1 MKRIGRH
8 VLDAVALLSFLLFLV
23 TAATWVYAARLTS
36 SMDFTWSR
44 PACHVDL
51 RVRDDVFLHVS
62 RQSTRVVGQHVVLR
76 HVEVPGLWYDHELL
90 NNAPAGSVDWY
101 VADVRYW
108 LACVAFGSCP
118 PGAAGPPGEV
128 ACAGGGVR
136 RRLTPARPAGT
147 TSARCRRG
155 APSAGRRRIGRIKL
169 NAKTPRRQG
178 RTAKGRGVCMWV
190 SHRGPPSCVWSA
202 VRTLHVSPVRA

>member
-1 MKRIGRH
+1 MSGVKRIGRH

-36 SMDFTWSR
+36 SMDFTWSW

-108 LACVAFGSCP
+108 LPCVVFALLPAWRG
-118 PGAAGPPGEV
+118 GAAGVGR
-128 ACAGGGVR
+128 VR
-136 RRLTPARPAGT
+136 RWRRPPPPHACPSCGYDLRATPQ
-147 TSARCRRG
+147 RCPECG
-155 APSAGRRRIGRIKL
+155 AAPDRANQIERQD
-169 NAKTPRRQG
+169 AKTPR
-178 RTAKGRGVCMWV
+178 
-190 SHRGPPSCVWSA
+190 
-202 VRTLHVSPVRA
+202 